1 MTVCSPDT
9 WPDGLRIQLLRSS
22 VQSGEW
28 SEEFWQKL
36 LHCVP
41 ELSTIFASDRAAARK
56 HGSLTRTH
64 AVFSV
69 QRNQRPEAASRRG
82 QRGIYT
88 YTQRFHLLSIILYEY
103 GPGAIRTACLL
114 PLYGGRSRNTND
126 CCADE
131 QQNGF
136 FARPSG
142 VGGAAQ
148 NDNAGCVRLCFGL
161 RALIECL
168 QAGESTRSNAIRQMP

>member
-69 QRNQRPEAASRRG
+69 QRNQRPEAPSRRG
-82 QRGIYT
+82 QRGIYA
-88 YTQRFHLLSIILYEY
+88 YTQRFHLPSIKKH
-103 GPGAIRTACLL
+103 GPDKGTACLL
-114 PLYGGRSRNTND
+114 FPFGRSKPPARMAVAW
-126 CCADE
+126 CATERILQTFSLQD
-131 QQNGF
+131 GTY
-136 FARPSG
+136 
-142 VGGAAQ
+142 AAAHS
-148 NDNAGCVRLCFGL
+148 AG
-161 RALIECL
+161 
-168 QAGESTRSNAIRQMP
+168 